1 MKLQEI
7 NESIETKRR
16 MTEEEDISS
25 TAKRRRV
32 FTSYYNFYDIDVID
46 NLHTFDINKAFQYN
60 NYFNDNI
67 LNYIE
72 HYSNEF
78 SSYSKLNEKEIR
90 EEFDDLIFN
99 LLNTLNNNTSLKYF
113 NTSSSCYLGDKFN
126 PDCTFI

>member
-78 SSYSKLNEKEIR
+78 SSY
-90 EEFDDLIFN
+90 
-99 LLNTLNNNTSLKYF
+99 
-113 NTSSSCYLGDKFN
+113 
-126 PDCTFI
+126 